1 MPDIPDAIVDAAM
14 AAEVEYAR
22 TRRPDGRGHAMPPRD
37 QVRRLLEAAEPVL
50 RRELAAHILML
61 DELER
66 GYRCPACHERAA
78 SSGDDG
84 SAVCGCG
91 HRWVKPPWPD
101 RSRLML
107 AVLEAAAAGEPV
119 PGLPP
124 KGGTRA

>member
-1 MPDIPDAIVDAAM
+1 MPDIPDAAVQVAAERMLRRHEPEHSAAHLTWRDFAGDARAALDAA
-14 AAEVEYAR
+14 A
-22 TRRPDGRGHAMPPRD
+22 P
-37 QVRRLLEAAEPVL
+37 LL
-50 RRELAAHILML
+50 RREFAAHILML